1 MVIIIIMM
9 IIPSFF
15 KIQWKICP
23 AVGEVQNLITTVHTV
38 SGVTLTFRINY
49 FHLISFRQRDFLLDP
64 VHYSVSRGLLVL
76 LSLEIITISLQL
88 RPHLQD

>member
-1 MVIIIIMM
+1 MM

-76 LSLEIITISLQL
+76 LSLEIITIRLQL